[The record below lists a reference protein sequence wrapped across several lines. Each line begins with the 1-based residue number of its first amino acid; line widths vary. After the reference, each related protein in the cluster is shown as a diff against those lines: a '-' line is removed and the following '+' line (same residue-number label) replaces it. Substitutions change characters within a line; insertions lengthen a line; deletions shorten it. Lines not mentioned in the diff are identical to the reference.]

1 MFEWHYCSK
10 LPVRPIVGE
19 QGWNY
24 PKQRK
29 NSDGK
34 IISDK
39 TDWPSSREILAEW
52 KRSQKIFSKLTDG
65 ITSERY

>member
-39 TDWPSSREILAEW
+39 TDSLVERFLRNETALKRYLAN
-52 KRSQKIFSKLTDG
+52 
-65 ITSERY
+65 